1 VSLKN
6 HQRVTKLKLRQIK
19 LSVLT
24 SGEIQVQAT
33 TLKETSKFLQTSR
46 QYLTGEDQAL
56 RKVEVRLARDQY
68 EIIEAQKLRYQVFT
82 NDFGARIYSDEQ
94 RDIDEF
100 DPYCKHLIALC
111 DDKVVGCYRILFPEG
126 ARQTGRLY
134 AETEFDLAAFAGMR
148 QSVIELGRSCVHP
161 DFRNGQVIRR
171 LWTGLADLLS
181 SRPERHVIGCVSVAM
196 FDGGYLAA
204 NLYKQLE
211 KEAKCHREFKVFPLD
226 AIPLIETLQDHCK
239 VVVPSIMQSY
249 LKLGAKL
256 LGEPHWDTAFNV
268 ADFPMIAGTTE
279 VEYRFRNQ
287 QLN

>member
-1 VSLKN
+1 M
-6 HQRVTKLKLRQIK
+6 
-19 LSVLT
+19 
-24 SGEIQVQAT
+24 QAT

-46 QYLTGEDQAL
+46 QYLTGEDDAP

-68 EIIEAQKLRYQVFT
+68 EIIAAQKLRYQVFT
-82 NDFGARIYSDEQ
+82 QDFGARIYSDEQ

-111 DDKVVGCYRILFPEG
+111 DEKVVGTYRILLPEG
-126 ARQTGRLY
+126 ARQAGRLY
-134 AETEFDLAAFAGMR
+134 AETEFDLAGFAAMR
-148 QSVIELGRSCVHP
+148 HSIIELGRSCVHP

-171 LWTGLADLLS
+171 LWTGLADVLS
-181 SRPERHVIGCVSVAM
+181 SRPEKYVIGCVSVAM

-211 KEAKCHREFKVFPLD
+211 KEAARHTDFTIFPLD
-226 AIPLIETLQDHCK
+226 TIPLVETLENHCE
-239 VVVPSIMQSY
+239 VVVPSLMQSY

-268 ADFPMIAGTTE
+268 ADFPMIAGTSE
-279 VEYRFRNQ
+279 VEHRFRNQ
-287 QLN
+287 RFN